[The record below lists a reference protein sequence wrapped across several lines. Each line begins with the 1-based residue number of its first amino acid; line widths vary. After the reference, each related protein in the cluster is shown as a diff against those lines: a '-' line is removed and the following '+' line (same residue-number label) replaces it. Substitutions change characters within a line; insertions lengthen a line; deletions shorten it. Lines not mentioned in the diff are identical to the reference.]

1 MNELQQRHEALTK
14 IRLAAY
20 EELFCCKPSHVFS
33 PAAMFKS
40 PDATILI
47 DVYVFTLEF
56 GDGEIDVAVTNGM
69 SDERLKNTEDP
80 ESPLRR
86 EILQYFPK
94 CTADHARR
102 LYDMAWLPRFD
113 EFTLDSHH
121 TIAWNSAAIE
131 GTPWTSAF
139 FLRPIIRSHTEFE
152 CLIEGDEMSFLWH
165 IPISEA
171 ERAYKVEHGADA
183 LIDRL
188 EAVELPWIF
197 DESNRPS
204 LLED

>member
-1 MNELQQRHEALTK
+1 MNNFLKNHKALTK

-20 EELFCCKPSHVFS
+20 ENLFGSAPSQVFTPS
-33 PAAMFKS
+33 SMFKL
-40 PDATILI
+40 PDDRILI
-47 DVYVFTLEF
+47 DVYVFTLEYNE
-56 GDGEIDVAVTNGM
+56 GEIDVAVTNGM
-69 SDERLKNTEDP
+69 SDERMKNTEDP
-80 ESPLRR
+80 DSPLRR

-94 CTADHARR
+94 CTVNHARR
-102 LYDMAWLPRFD
+102 LHDMAWLPRFD

-121 TIAWNSAAIE
+121 TIAWNSAALE

-171 ERAYKVEHGADA
+171 ERSYKVEHGADS

-188 EAVELPWIF
+188 EAVDLPWIF

-204 LLED
+204 LIEE